1 MSGVP
6 ANKTAP
12 RALLL
17 GLQYA
22 DQTRAEAEALLD
34 ELGELAANLGMVVP
48 VKHLARLREKN
59 PRFLLGTGKTAEI
72 IAEAKANNCELIVF
86 DDELH
91 PAQQRNWE
99 AESGLIVIDRHE
111 VILDIFA
118 ARARTREARLQV
130 ELAQAEYFM
139 PRLRRAWS
147 HLSRQRGGGVNA
159 RGEGETQLELDQ
171 RLVRD
176 RIQRLHADL
185 EIVRKQRGVQRR
197 QRLRVPL
204 PTAAIVGYT
213 NAGKSSLLNAL
224 TGAHVLSA
232 NKLFATLDPT
242 TRRLKLASGRTLL
255 LTDTVGFVR
264 RLPHRLVEAF
274 KATLEEALVA
284 DLLIHVVDAS
294 SPEATVH
301 HATTL
306 AVLQELGAEKARI
319 LTVLNKVDRVDD
331 PLRMAELKAEFPAA
345 LFVSAQTR
353 AGLDQLLGKLDD
365 FVAEEARPQ
374 TLLIPHSRYD
384 LINRLHQAG
393 AVHREQPRD
402 EGVYIEGLLP
412 QRLLEAVREYVIA
425 SPAPHELH
433 EDEPAAG
440 NAVA

>member
-1 MSGVP
+1 MSGVSVNSP
-6 ANKTAP
+6 AP

-17 GLQYA
+17 GLQNPG
-22 DQTRAEAEALLD
+22 QSHEEAEALL
-34 ELGELAANLGMVVP
+34 EELAELTANLGIVAP
-48 VKHLARLREKN
+48 VRNLAKLRERN
-59 PRFLLGTGKTAEI
+59 PRFLLGAGKTAEI
-72 IAEAKANNCELIVF
+72 IALAKAHQCELIIF

-99 AESGLIVIDRHE
+99 AESGLIVIDRQE

-130 ELAQAEYFM
+130 ELAQAEYFL

-147 HLSRQRGGGVNA
+147 HLSRQRGGGVTQ
-159 RGEGETQLELDQ
+159 RGEGETQLQLDQ
-171 RLVRD
+171 RIVRE
-176 RIQRLHADL
+176 RIQRLRADL
-185 EIVRKQRGVQRR
+185 ATVRKQRGVQRR

-224 TGAHVLSA
+224 TGADLLA
-232 NKLFATLDPT
+232 ADKLFATLDPA
-242 TRRLKLASGRTLL
+242 TRRLRLPTGRILL

-294 SPEATVH
+294 SPAAAAH

-306 AVLQELGAEKARI
+306 NVLRELGDAHARI
-319 LTVLNKVDRVDD
+319 LTVFNKLDRVDD
-331 PLRMAELKAEFPAA
+331 PLRLAELKAQFPGA
-345 LFVSAQTR
+345 LFLSAHTR
-353 AGLDQLLGKLDD
+353 TGIDALVAQLDD
-365 FVAEEARPQ
+365 LVAEETTPQ

-384 LINRLHQAG
+384 LINRLHEAG

-412 QRLLEAVREYVIA
+412 RRLLEAVRPFVIPV
-425 SPAPHELH
+425 PAHELH
-433 EDEPAAG
+433 PAATQADS
-440 NAVA
+440 AVA

>member
-6 ANKTAP
+6 VNSAAP

-17 GLQYA
+17 GLQNA
-22 DQTRAEAEALLD
+22 GQSPEEAEALLE
-34 ELGELAANLGMVVP
+34 ELTELTSNLGIVTP
-48 VKHLARLREKN
+48 VRLVARLREPN
-59 PRFLLGTGKTAEI
+59 PRFLLGAGKTAEI
-72 IAEAKANNCELIVF
+72 IALAKEHQCGLIIF

-99 AESGLIVIDRHE
+99 AESGLIVIDRQE

-171 RLVRD
+171 RIVRD
-176 RIQRLHADL
+176 RIQRLRADL
-185 EIVRKQRGVQRR
+185 ATVRKQRGVQRR

-224 TGAHVLSA
+224 TGAQVLA
-232 NKLFATLDPT
+232 ADKLFATLDPA
-242 TRRLKLASGRTLL
+242 TRRLRLPSGRILL

-294 SPEATVH
+294 SPEAVAH
-301 HATTL
+301 HTTTL
-306 AVLQELGAEKARI
+306 SVLRELGDAHARI
-319 LTVLNKVDRVDD
+319 ITVFNKLDRVDD
-331 PLRMAELKAEFPAA
+331 PLRLA
-345 LFVSAQTR
+345 
-353 AGLDQLLGKLDD
+353 
-365 FVAEEARPQ
+365 
-374 TLLIPHSRYD
+374 
-384 LINRLHQAG
+384 
-393 AVHREQPRD
+393 
-402 EGVYIEGLLP
+402 
-412 QRLLEAVREYVIA
+412 
-425 SPAPHELH
+425 
-433 EDEPAAG
+433 
-440 NAVA
+440 